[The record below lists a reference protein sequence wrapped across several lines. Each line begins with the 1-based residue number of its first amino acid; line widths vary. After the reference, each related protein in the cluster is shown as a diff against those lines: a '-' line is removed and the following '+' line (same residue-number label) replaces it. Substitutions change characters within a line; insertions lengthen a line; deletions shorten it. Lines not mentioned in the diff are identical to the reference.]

1 MDGEPFGLN
10 EPEISLGDLVS
21 RLSNEAGNL
30 IRTHI
35 ELAKTEVKE
44 EVKNAAAGA
53 GLLAGGAVAGHLAL
67 IVLSIA
73 AGWALAEVMPIGLAF
88 LVVGVIWVVVA
99 AVLFVV
105 GRARLRRVEPPKQ
118 TLAEIQED
126 KEWLKQ
132 QAS

>member
-1 MDGEPFGLN
+1 MDGEPFELN
-10 EPEISLGDLVS
+10 EPEVSLGDLVS
-21 RLSNEAGNL
+21 RLSDEAGNL

-73 AGWALAEVMPIGLAF
+73 AGWALAELMPIGLAF

-99 AVLFVV
+99 AALYVI
-105 GRARLRRVEPPKQ
+105 GRGRLRQLEPPRQ
-118 TLAEIQED
+118 TIEEIQED
-126 KEWLKQ
+126 KEWLKR